1 MRHTLRLGELPI
13 QVVRKDI
20 RNVHLSVHPP
30 AGRVTIAAPRHVS
43 LAAIRAYAI
52 TRLGW
57 IRRQQKKLQEQ
68 ERETRREY
76 LDRESHYLW
85 GRRYL
90 LKVLE
95 KDEAPRVTLKGS
107 QMVLRVRPG
116 TTAARR
122 HELVE
127 DWYRSQVR
135 EALPVLLR
143 KWEKRFGVEVKKV
156 HLQRMRTKWG
166 SCNAPRRTIRLNTDL
181 ARKPRPCL
189 EYIVVHEMAH
199 FVVRH
204 HNEHFIKLMDRHLPT
219 WRQVRHLLNST
230 PLAHVDWE
238 Y

>member
-1 MRHTLRLGELPI
+1 MRHTLRLGALPI

-30 AGRVTIAAPRHVS
+30 AGRVTIAAPQHVS
-43 LAAIRAYAI
+43 LEAIRAYAI
-52 TRLGW
+52 TRLAW
-57 IRRQQKKLQEQ
+57 IRRQQRKLQEQ

-76 LDRESHYLW
+76 IDRESHYLW

-90 LKVLE
+90 LKVVE
-95 KDEAPRVTLKGS
+95 KDEAPRVSVKGS

-127 DWYRSQVR
+127 EWYRSQIR
-135 EALPVLLR
+135 DALPALLA
-143 KWEKRFGVEVKKV
+143 KWEKRFGVRVEKV

-166 SCNAPRRTIRLNTDL
+166 SCNAARRTLRLNTDL

-189 EYIVVHEMAH
+189 EYIVVHELAH
-199 FVVRH
+199 FSVRRH
-204 HNEHFIKLMDRHLPT
+204 DDPFLKLMDRHLPA
-219 WRQVRHLLNST
+219 WRQLRQMLNST
-230 PLAHVDWE
+230 PLAHEDWD